1 MGDHEPSFG
10 FLSEMTPVAKSF
22 RCRLVTPTAS
32 LVDEQVVYAS
42 IPAWD
47 GLMGVLPGRAPILAR
62 LGLGELKL
70 DFADSAK
77 GAGGSRTFVV
87 DGGFLRMAGDSL
99 TLLAERAF
107 AAESITAS
115 EVEAE
120 MKQIDARQL
129 PAAGGERAAA
139 LDKQRH
145 DKALAELKLKTA
157 RALKGI

>member
-1 MGDHEPSFG
+1 M
-10 FLSEMTPVAKSF
+10 AKSF

-62 LGLGELKL
+62 LGLGELKI

-77 GAGGSRTFVV
+77 GAGGSRSYVV

-107 AAESITAS
+107 AAEAITAG

-120 MKQIDARQL
+120 LKQIEARQL
-129 PAAGGERAAA
+129 PASGGERTAAVE
-139 LDKQRH
+139 KQRH
-145 DKALAELKLKTA
+145 DRKLAEMKLKAA
-157 RALKGI
+157 RGVKGI

>member
-1 MGDHEPSFG
+1 M
-10 FLSEMTPVAKSF
+10 AKSF

-62 LGLGELKL
+62 LGLGELKI

-77 GAGGSRTFVV
+77 GAGGSRSFVV

-107 AAESITAS
+107 SAEAITAG

-120 MKQIDARQL
+120 LKQIESRQL
-129 PAAGGERAAA
+129 PTNPGERAAA
-139 LDKQRH
+139 AEKQRH
-145 DKALAELKLKTA
+145 DKALAELKLKAA
-157 RALKGI
+157 RGVKSI